1 MKEIMLDLMCE
12 LDQAEITD
20 RAQQLSST
28 VVRFDEVEIEKKN
41 SAKFYSDQ
49 LASLG
54 GTIRRLSTVIRQRAE
69 SRPVVCAIMFHSPVQ
84 GSKRIVRKDTGE
96 IVRDEPMSALEHQN
110 NLFEEKQPDVD
121 LVDLAER
128 VEAAGAT
135 EVVLAGLGKE

>member
-1 MKEIMLDLMCE
+1 MLDLMCE
-12 LDQAEITD
+12 LSQDEITD

-69 SRPVVCAIMFHSPVQ
+69 SRPVVCGIMFHSPVQ
-84 GSKRIVRKDTGE
+84 GSKRIVRTDTGE

-110 NLFEEKQPDVD
+110 NLFEEKP
-121 LVDLAER
+121 ATGE
-128 VEAAGAT
+128 EGAS
-135 EVVLAGLGKE
+135 

>member
-1 MKEIMLDLMCE
+1 
-12 LDQAEITD
+12 
-20 RAQQLSST
+20 
-28 VVRFDEVEIEKKN
+28 
-41 SAKFYSDQ
+41 
-49 LASLG
+49 
-54 GTIRRLSTVIRQRAE
+54 
-69 SRPVVCAIMFHSPVQ
+69 
-84 GSKRIVRKDTGE
+84 VRKDTGE